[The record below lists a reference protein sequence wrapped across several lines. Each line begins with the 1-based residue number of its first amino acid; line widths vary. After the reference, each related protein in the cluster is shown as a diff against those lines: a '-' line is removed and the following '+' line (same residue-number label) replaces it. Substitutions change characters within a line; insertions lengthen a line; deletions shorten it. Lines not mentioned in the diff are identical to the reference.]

1 MVETTG
7 LRFAPSLLS
16 VMVSAF
22 EGRAEGIN
30 FEPRLI
36 YNQVRVFYFLL
47 LFGVVQGGDE
57 RGLFLSFFLCEWRRE
72 WWRRRV
78 DFPPVPVE
86 AERGR

>member
-36 YNQVRVFYFLL
+36 YIQVRVFYFLL
-47 LFGVVQGGDE
+47 LFGVVQGGMRE
-57 RGLFLSFFLCEWRRE
+57 AFFCRFSCASGDVSGGGGGSTFRRC
-72 WWRRRV
+72 R
-78 DFPPVPVE
+78 
-86 AERGR
+86 